1 MEYILAGLL
10 MGIMGSFHCAGMCGP
25 IVLAIPLPGDAWY
38 AKVIGL
44 ISYHLGRTLTYTI
57 MGLVFGLIGLG
68 FSLAGIQRW
77 VAMGTGIVMV
87 LSVLLPYITKKRLFS
102 STFSNSVTSLVQKL
116 FFPLLNKK
124 SWIGLF
130 LAGAVNGLLPCGL
143 VYVALGSALAL
154 GGIVPSTLFM
164 ISFGLATAPMLIAIS
179 LAGSMVTKRIKT
191 AINKAIPV
199 MVLIV
204 GLLFILRGANLG
216 IPFLSP
222 PMKKMEIS
230 KENTTS
236 KVPPCCRK
244 HQSN

>member
-25 IVLAIPLPGDAWY
+25 IVLDIPLPGEAWY
-38 AKVIGL
+38 TKLTGL
-44 ISYHLGRTLTYTI
+44 LSYHLGRTLTYTI

-77 VAMGTGIVMV
+77 VAMGTGIIMI
-87 LSVLLPYITKKRLFS
+87 LTVLLPYITKKTLFS
-102 STFSNSVTSLVQKL
+102 SNLSNRITLLIQRL

-130 LAGAVNGLLPCGL
+130 LAGALNGLLPCGL
-143 VYVALGSALAL
+143 VYVALGSALAF
-154 GGIVPSTLFM
+154 GGVVPSTLFM

-179 LAGSMVTKRIKT
+179 LAGNLVTKRVRT

-199 MVLIV
+199 MIVIV

-222 PMKKMEIS
+222 PLAKMEIS
-230 KENTTS
+230 QENTDS

-244 HQSN
+244 HQGN